1 MLSEG
6 MPVIASLLL
15 VTAAAFCLPLD
26 GWKGWLAL
34 SAVVGLVLTVGA
46 RRLSRLPVWTS
57 YLAGLLGGLGG
68 VVLILL
74 GLSGR
79 SVLSAAVGLTLL
91 WTGVGI
97 TCLREAERSEG
108 KDDQTGETRRGE
120 AGGRPGTGADDAVRG
135 A

>member
-15 VTAAAFCLPLD
+15 VTAAAFYLPLD

-46 RRLSRLPVWTS
+46 RRLTRLPVWTS
-57 YLAGLLGGLGG
+57 YLAGLLGG

-79 SVLSAAVGLTLL
+79 SVLTVAVGLTLL
-91 WTGVGI
+91 WTGAGI